1 MWSLCKVQDHL
12 RVYTN
17 AEIKTPFKEKVMLS
31 SESPSSRVLI
41 YYSARSSDDL
51 ERRLARM
58 ESALGLGASSAL
70 GNYSNYA
77 LTVSD
82 NIVPGQGSTT
92 LSNDLVQSI
101 SISNSSPKLPV
112 YRPINDFS
120 LPQTTTDYNDTSNIG
135 MYV

>member
-1 MWSLCKVQDHL
+1 V
-12 RVYTN
+12 
-17 AEIKTPFKEKVMLS
+17 LS
-31 SESPSSRVLI
+31 SESPSFRFLI
-41 YYSARSSDDL
+41 YYSAKSSDDL

-58 ESALGLGASSAL
+58 ESALGLRASSAQ

-82 NIVPGQGSTT
+82 NFVPGQGSTT
-92 LSNDLVQSI
+92 QSHDLVQST

-112 YRPINDFS
+112 YRPITDFS

-135 MYV
+135 TYVYSS